1 MEREYERSY
10 RRMDTERKRKQR
22 RIMILISLT
31 GAVIILVRGL
41 IGMSYGL

>member
-10 RRMDTERKRKQR
+10 RRMDTKRKQR

-31 GAVIILVRGL
+31 GVVMILVRGL
-41 IGMSYGL
+41 MGMSYGL